1 MAADPPF
8 ELRAPEAVGP
18 LILSVP
24 HAGRDYPPGMEAELR
39 LPVARLAMLEDR
51 FVDEVARGIEG
62 VPALIAKRPRL
73 WIDLNRR
80 ETEIDPGMID
90 PAPLPGQA
98 MLSAKVRSGLGLV
111 PRRLAG
117 IGELWCRR
125 LPAAALAERI
135 AHDHRPY
142 HAQLSLLIERALDRF
157 PAVVLLDLHSMPP
170 LRPDHGTPAEIVIG
184 DRFGLSA
191 APRFRARIAAAAAA
205 FGHRSE
211 DNSPYSGGHIVERH
225 GDPVRGVHA
234 LQLEIDRSLYLD
246 ASLNACRPEGLARIR
261 AFLAEAVR
269 GLTEEALDTPLPLA
283 AE

>member
-1 MAADPPF
+1 MAVDPSF
-8 ELRAPEAVGP
+8 ELRAPESVGP

-24 HAGRDYPPGMEAELR
+24 HAGRDYPPGLEAELR
-39 LPVARLAMLEDR
+39 MPIARLGILEDR
-51 FVDEVARGIEG
+51 LVDAVARGVDG
-62 VPALIAKRPRL
+62 VPTLIANRPRL

-80 ETEIDPGMID
+80 ETEIDPGMVE
-90 PAPLPGQA
+90 PALPA
-98 MLSAKVRSGLGLV
+98 ARTMLSAKVRSGLGLV

-117 IGELWCRR
+117 IGELWRRR

-135 AHDHRPY
+135 ARDHRPY
-142 HAQLSLLIERALDRF
+142 HARLSALIERARSRF

-170 LRPDHGTPAEIVIG
+170 LRPEQGAPAEIVIG

-191 APRFRARIAAAAAA
+191 APRFRARIMGAAAA
-205 FGHRSE
+205 FGLRAD
-211 DNSPYSGGHIVERH
+211 DNSPYSVGHIVERH
-225 GDPVRGVHA
+225 GEPLRGIHA

-246 ASLNACRPEGLARIR
+246 AALDACRPDGLARTR

-269 GLTEEALDTPLPLA
+269 GLVEEALEVPMPLA